1 MEHICTKFVAML
13 LVIAMIAGVLPFAF
27 AANVGPFTDVK
38 DTDWFASNVQ
48 YVYDNGLMNG
58 TTTTTFEP
66 ESNLTRAQTAMVL
79 WRIAGQPAPT
89 AKAPFT
95 DLVDAW
101 YRDAI
106 AWAAEQKVVNGR
118 GDGTFD
124 PAGFITREEL
134 VTMTW
139 RYAGEAASEQD
150 LSNWPDADKVYDYA
164 AGAMKWAV
172 ETGVINGK
180 DGKLAPK
187 DNATRAQFAAII
199 ERYMKLNDTKA
210 DDIVILYTN
219 DVHANITGGSSKAPT
234 LTYEQVAWYRN
245 NLQTPYSLLVDAGDA
260 IQGEAISTLTHGEAI
275 VEVMNAAGYDY
286 ATFGNHE
293 FDYRARGLA
302 EMLNAAVES
311 GDPVPPIVQANY
323 KPPAEDVDTWA
334 AWNRYG
340 IGDYLILERGGVRY
354 GIFGLMGEEA
364 DSNAPM
370 SGMEFE
376 PIADAAERTVA
387 ALEEAGADFII
398 CLSHSG
404 TDDRGKGEDYEL
416 ARRVDGIDVIL
427 SGHTHTTLDEPLR
440 VGDTLIVSCGEYT
453 ANLGVLTVEWKPNG
467 EKTVADYRLLPVDET
482 VAEDPDMAA
491 MAAAFQPLVE
501 EQYLSQYGVGF
512 DEVLARSP
520 FAFTP
525 IGQFGAEHREDT
537 LGSLIA
543 DSYVYAV
550 QQAEGADYVPVD
562 FAVVAAGV
570 IRGSF
575 PAGEITTSDVFNV
588 SSLGS
593 GADGTPGYPLISV
606 WLTGKELKDAFEVD
620 ASVTALMPE
629 AQIYGAGMT
638 WTWNPHRMMFNKVT
652 DCAQVLPDGSAVP
665 IDDDRLYRVVTG
677 LYTGQ
682 MLGTVNDQS
691 FGILAITPKDAQGNV
706 ITDYEEHIIYNPN
719 GSEVKEWYALAS
731 YLQSMGEV
739 DGRYAAP
746 EGRKVEHATWN
757 PLSLLNNLNLF
768 GWLAVLAEVL
778 VLAAVVFLVWRLC
791 FHHRRGRYGGRRRG
805 GGYRPYRG

>member
-1 MEHICTKFVAML
+1 MHHPIRIRALRLGLAACL
-13 LVIAMIAGVLPFAF
+13 LAGALAGL
-27 AANVGPFTDVK
+27 ASAN
-38 DTDWFASNVQ
+38 
-48 YVYDNGLMNG
+48 
-58 TTTTTFEP
+58 
-66 ESNLTRAQTAMVL
+66 
-79 WRIAGQPAPT
+79 APT
-89 AKAPFT
+89 YETTILFT
-95 DLVDAW
+95 HDTHDHFLPMPDEEGGEYGGYTRLATLIQQE
-101 YRDAI
+101 R
-106 AWAAEQKVVNGR
+106 AAH
-118 GDGTFD
+118 
-124 PAGFITREEL
+124 
-134 VTMTW
+134 
-139 RYAGEAASEQD
+139 
-150 LSNWPDADKVYDYA
+150 PDA
-164 AGAMKWAV
+164 
-172 ETGVINGK
+172 
-180 DGKLAPK
+180 
-187 DNATRAQFAAII
+187 
-199 ERYMKLNDTKA
+199 
-210 DDIVILYTN
+210 
-219 DVHANITGGSSKAPT
+219 
-234 LTYEQVAWYRN
+234 
-245 NLQTPYSLLVDAGDA
+245 LVLDAGDFSMGSLFQTIYA
-260 IQGEAISTLTHGEAI
+260 TEAPELRALGA
-275 VEVMNAAGYDY
+275 MGYD
-286 ATFGNHE
+286 ATTLGNHE

-323 KPPAEDVDTWA
+323 KLPAEDADTWA

-340 IGDYLILERGGVRY
+340 IGDYLILERGGVNY

-376 PIADAAERTVA
+376 PAADAAERTVA
-387 ALEEAGADFII
+387 SLEEELLSRNAPYFII

-404 TDDRGKGEDYEL
+404 TDGRGKGEDYEL

-467 EKTVADYRLLPVDET
+467 EKTVTDYRLL
-482 VAEDPDMAA
+482 
-491 MAAAFQPLVE
+491 
-501 EQYLSQYGVGF
+501 
-512 DEVLARSP
+512 
-520 FAFTP
+520 
-525 IGQFGAEHREDT
+525 
-537 LGSLIA
+537 
-543 DSYVYAV
+543 
-550 QQAEGADYVPVD
+550 PVD

-757 PLSLLNNLNLF
+757 PLNLLKNLNLF
-768 GWLAVLAEVL
+768 GWLAVLAAVL

>member
-1 MEHICTKFVAML
+1 MHHPIRIRALRLGLAACL
-13 LVIAMIAGVLPFAF
+13 LAGALAGL
-27 AANVGPFTDVK
+27 ASAN
-38 DTDWFASNVQ
+38 
-48 YVYDNGLMNG
+48 
-58 TTTTTFEP
+58 
-66 ESNLTRAQTAMVL
+66 
-79 WRIAGQPAPT
+79 APT
-89 AKAPFT
+89 YETTILFT
-95 DLVDAW
+95 HDTHDHFLPMPDEEGGEYGGYTRLATLIQQE
-101 YRDAI
+101 R
-106 AWAAEQKVVNGR
+106 AAH
-118 GDGTFD
+118 
-124 PAGFITREEL
+124 
-134 VTMTW
+134 
-139 RYAGEAASEQD
+139 
-150 LSNWPDADKVYDYA
+150 PDA
-164 AGAMKWAV
+164 
-172 ETGVINGK
+172 
-180 DGKLAPK
+180 
-187 DNATRAQFAAII
+187 
-199 ERYMKLNDTKA
+199 
-210 DDIVILYTN
+210 
-219 DVHANITGGSSKAPT
+219 
-234 LTYEQVAWYRN
+234 
-245 NLQTPYSLLVDAGDA
+245 LVLDAGDFSMGSLFQTIYA
-260 IQGEAISTLTHGEAI
+260 TEAPELRALGA
-275 VEVMNAAGYDY
+275 MGYD
-286 ATFGNHE
+286 ATTLGNHE

-404 TDDRGKGEDYEL
+404 TGGRGKGEDYEL
-416 ARRVDGIDVIL
+416 AKRVDGIDVIL

-501 EQYLSQYGVGF
+501 EQYLSQFGVGF

-525 IGQFGAEHREDT
+525 IGRFGAEHREDT

-570 IRGSF
+570 VRGSF
-575 PAGEITTSDVFNV
+575 AAGEITVSDAFQV

-593 GADGTPGYPLISV
+593 GGDGTPGYPLISV
-606 WLTGKELKDAFEVD
+606 YITGRELRDAFEVD
-620 ASVTALMPE
+620 ASVTPLMSA
-629 AQIYGAGMT
+629 AQLYGAGMT
-638 WTWNPHRMMFNKVT
+638 WTFNPHRMLFDKVT
-652 DCAQVLPDGSAVP
+652 DCAQVLEDGRTVP
-665 IDDDRLYRVVTG
+665 LEDDRLYRVVTG
-677 LYTGQ
+677 LYSGQ
-682 MLGTVNDQS
+682 MLGAVNDKS
-691 FGILAITPKDAQGNV
+691 FGLLTITPKDEQGV
-706 ITDYEEHIIYNPN
+706 PVTDFEARILHNAD
-719 GSEVKEWYALAS
+719 GTEVKEWYALAS
-731 YLQSMGEV
+731 YLQSMGMV
-739 DGRYAAP
+739 DARYAAP
-746 EGRKVEHATWN
+746 EGRKVVNASWN
-757 PLSLLNNLNLF
+757 PIALLKNPGGTTIFALL
-768 GWLAVLAEVL
+768 LA
-778 VLAAVVFLVWRLC
+778 LAAVLIVILALRRLLG
-791 FHHRRGRYGGRRRG
+791 RRPRSGGYRNYRGRRR
-805 GGYRPYRG
+805 

>member
-1 MEHICTKFVAML
+1 MHHPIRIRALRLGLAACL
-13 LVIAMIAGVLPFAF
+13 LAGALAGL
-27 AANVGPFTDVK
+27 ASAN
-38 DTDWFASNVQ
+38 
-48 YVYDNGLMNG
+48 
-58 TTTTTFEP
+58 
-66 ESNLTRAQTAMVL
+66 
-79 WRIAGQPAPT
+79 APT
-89 AKAPFT
+89 YETTILFT
-95 DLVDAW
+95 HDTHDHFLPRQDEEGGEYGGYTRLATLIQQE
-101 YRDAI
+101 R
-106 AWAAEQKVVNGR
+106 AAH
-118 GDGTFD
+118 
-124 PAGFITREEL
+124 
-134 VTMTW
+134 
-139 RYAGEAASEQD
+139 
-150 LSNWPDADKVYDYA
+150 PDA
-164 AGAMKWAV
+164 
-172 ETGVINGK
+172 
-180 DGKLAPK
+180 
-187 DNATRAQFAAII
+187 
-199 ERYMKLNDTKA
+199 
-210 DDIVILYTN
+210 
-219 DVHANITGGSSKAPT
+219 
-234 LTYEQVAWYRN
+234 
-245 NLQTPYSLLVDAGDA
+245 LVLDAGDFSMGSLFQTIYA
-260 IQGEAISTLTHGEAI
+260 TEAPELRALGA
-275 VEVMNAAGYDY
+275 MGYD
-286 ATFGNHE
+286 ATTLGNHE

-302 EMLNAAVES
+302 EMLNAAVDS

-323 KPPAEDVDTWA
+323 KLPAEDADTWA

-340 IGDYLILERGGVRY
+340 IGDYLILERGGVNY

-376 PIADAAERTVA
+376 PAADAAERTVA
-387 ALEEAGADFII
+387 SLEEELLSRNAPYFII

-404 TDDRGKGEDYEL
+404 TDGRGKGEDYEL

-491 MAAAFQPLVE
+491 VAAAFQPLVE

-525 IGQFGAEHREDT
+525 IGRFGAEHREDT

-706 ITDYEEHIIYNPN
+706 ITDYEEHIIYTPN

-757 PLSLLNNLNLF
+757 PLNLLKNLNLF
-768 GWLAVLAEVL
+768 GWLAVLAAVL
-778 VLAAVVFLVWRLC
+778 VLVFLGSSALFKGKKEFVPIQPEKPKEEPKKEPEKEEKSHTGNPEVDKIIDEGREYLKKLRAADDAIPDETLSEDITRMERASADIFRYIADHPEKAPQIRKFMNYYLPTTLKLLGSYQRLSAQNVKGENITSTL
-791 FHHRRGRYGGRRRG
+791 FNIAGMMHTVADAFEKQLDSLYAEEAMDISADITVFETLLKQEGFVDEDKQEQEEAKK
-805 GGYRPYRG
+805 

>member
-1 MEHICTKFVAML
+1 MHHPIRIRALRLGLAACL
-13 LVIAMIAGVLPFAF
+13 LAGALAGL
-27 AANVGPFTDVK
+27 ASAN
-38 DTDWFASNVQ
+38 
-48 YVYDNGLMNG
+48 
-58 TTTTTFEP
+58 
-66 ESNLTRAQTAMVL
+66 
-79 WRIAGQPAPT
+79 APT
-89 AKAPFT
+89 YETTILFT
-95 DLVDAW
+95 HDTHDHFLPMPDEEGGEYGGYTRLATLIQQE
-101 YRDAI
+101 R
-106 AWAAEQKVVNGR
+106 AAH
-118 GDGTFD
+118 
-124 PAGFITREEL
+124 
-134 VTMTW
+134 
-139 RYAGEAASEQD
+139 
-150 LSNWPDADKVYDYA
+150 PDA
-164 AGAMKWAV
+164 
-172 ETGVINGK
+172 
-180 DGKLAPK
+180 
-187 DNATRAQFAAII
+187 
-199 ERYMKLNDTKA
+199 
-210 DDIVILYTN
+210 
-219 DVHANITGGSSKAPT
+219 
-234 LTYEQVAWYRN
+234 
-245 NLQTPYSLLVDAGDA
+245 LVLDAGDFSMGSLFQTIYA
-260 IQGEAISTLTHGEAI
+260 TEAPELRALGA
-275 VEVMNAAGYDY
+275 MGYD
-286 ATFGNHE
+286 ATTLGNHE

-440 VGDTLIVSCGEYT
+440 VG
-453 ANLGVLTVEWKPNG
+453 VLTVEWKPNG

-525 IGQFGAEHREDT
+525 IGRFGAEHREDT

-593 GADGTPGYPLISV
+593 G
-606 WLTGKELKDAFEVD
+606 
-620 ASVTALMPE
+620 
-629 AQIYGAGMT
+629 MT
-638 WTWNPHRMMFNKVT
+638 WTWNPRRMIFNKVT

-757 PLSLLNNLNLF
+757 PLSLLKNLNLF
-768 GWLAVLAEVL
+768 GWLAVLAAVL